1 MAQVVSYAL
10 LHPSYEAYTWQ
21 IQDEHAPAS
30 QPPLVA
36 WEDPPAGR
44 EPPRQLRIN
53 GYTYGRA
60 GAAMETAPFG
70 QAQSPQSVA
79 DLTRWREEWLP
90 EVAKIESLFTTF
102 EPADVGPDG
111 WPALLESQDKEYW
124 RVFGGVHRTA
134 VMPARLAFARFVEAY
149 VAMFGEARRADALM
163 LLQGFPN
170 RSLDRAAALWD
181 LSRLV
186 REDPDLHRMLD
197 QRIAPPVGS
206 SFAQQLAGVV
216 AEFGHTTNNGML
228 DLPTWGEDPA
238 IPIALAGAYARQR
251 DGRGPREAQARQRA
265 TRLRL
270 EKELRAQ
277 AAYGNANAATLV
289 TDMEM
294 AQQLLPNLED
304 HNFLADQRMLAASR
318 ARWLR
323 IGGWLFSEGRLP
335 TVGDI
340 FYYRKTELHQLL
352 ADGEPLST
360 TVLEA
365 RRAAQALYR
374 GAPPPLTLGR
384 RPETTDAAGPTVDD
398 AGRTLVRGAAASPG
412 SYRGRARV
420 IDTLEEAE
428 TLEDGDILV
437 CRSTTPPWSPY
448 FGVIS
453 ALVTNSG
460 GVLSHGAVV
469 AREFGIP
476 AIVGTTNA
484 TAVIPDGAVVTVD
497 GVTGLV
503 TVEVG

>member
-1 MAQVVSYAL
+1 MVSYTL
-10 LHPSYEAYTWQ
+10 PHPSYEAYTWQ

-30 QPPLVA
+30 QPPLIA
-36 WEDPPAGR
+36 GEDPPAGP

-60 GAAMETAPFG
+60 GAATEATPFG
-70 QAQSPQSVA
+70 QAPPPQSVA

-90 EVAKIESLFTTF
+90 EVAKVESLFTTF
-102 EPADVGPDG
+102 EPAAIGRDS
-111 WPALLESQDKEYW
+111 WPALLEAQDKEYW

-134 VMPARLAFARFVEAY
+134 VGPARLAFARFVEAY
-149 VAMFGEARRADALM
+149 VARFGEARRADALM

-186 REDPDLHRMLD
+186 REDPALGRMLD
-197 QRIAPPVGS
+197 QRTSPPPGS
-206 SFAQQLAGVV
+206 PFAQCLAAVV
-216 AEFGHTTNNGML
+216 GEFGHTTNNGML

-238 IPIALAGAYARQR
+238 IPLALVRAYARQR
-251 DGRGPREAQARQRA
+251 DGRGPREAEARQRA

-270 EKELRAQ
+270 EDELGAL
-277 AAYGNANAATLV
+277 AAAGVADAAALV
-289 TDMEM
+289 SDMEM
-294 AQQLLPNLED
+294 AQLLLPNLED

-323 IGGWLFSEGRLP
+323 IGGWLLGEGKVP
-335 TVGDI
+335 AAGDI
-340 FYYRKTELHQLL
+340 FYYRKTELQGLL
-352 ADGEPLST
+352 AGGEPLSM

-374 GAPPPLTLGR
+374 SAPPPLTLGR
-384 RPETTDAAGPTVDD
+384 RPETADASGPTVDD

-437 CRSTTPPWSPY
+437 CRSTTPPWSPF

-476 AIVGTTNA
+476 AVVGTTNA

>member
-149 VAMFGEARRADALM
+149 VAMFGEARRADALI

-304 HNFLADQRMLAASR
+304 HNFLGGPAYASGLSRPLAADWRLALQRRTAPHRRGHLLLPQDRTAPASR
-318 ARWLR
+318 
-323 IGGWLFSEGRLP
+323 G
-335 TVGDI
+335 
-340 FYYRKTELHQLL
+340 
-352 ADGEPLST
+352 
-360 TVLEA
+360 
-365 RRAAQALYR
+365 RRASLHDGAGGAQGGAGALPR
-374 GAPPPLTLGR
+374 RTASAHAGAPAGDDGR
-384 RPETTDAAGPTVDD
+384 RGPN
-398 AGRTLVRGAAASPG
+398 GR
-412 SYRGRARV
+412 
-420 IDTLEEAE
+420 
-428 TLEDGDILV
+428 
-437 CRSTTPPWSPY
+437 
-448 FGVIS
+448 
-453 ALVTNSG
+453 
-460 GVLSHGAVV
+460 
-469 AREFGIP
+469 
-476 AIVGTTNA
+476 
-484 TAVIPDGAVVTVD
+484 
-497 GVTGLV
+497 
-503 TVEVG
+503 